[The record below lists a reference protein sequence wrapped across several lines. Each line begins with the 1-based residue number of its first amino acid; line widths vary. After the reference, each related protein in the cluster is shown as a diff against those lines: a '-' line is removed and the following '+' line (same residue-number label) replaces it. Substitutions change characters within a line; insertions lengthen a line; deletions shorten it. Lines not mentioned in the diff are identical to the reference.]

1 MAQDTNRHQSRFD
14 PEAEANAVKHR
25 NWVRFLGLSV
35 ASAASLCLGAFLSY
49 QAAMQAESAEAPAS
63 GVAALFGAA
72 GAENAA
78 VETPAV
84 PDQTATIKP
93 APVKTAETPTPAPED
108 PRLTV
113 LASLQP
119 DNLPI
124 FSSSGA
130 FPGGLAG
137 SSSLRTDDAPP
148 ASPSPA
154 QESALPESD
163 LATPANPQSLP
174 PASASLPEGQALFH
188 GKPAP
193 LPPVRPASLK
203 APTTIAALIEASPVA
218 IPALPAAP
226 QPVIGPS
233 PTVSAAPPAPGATV
247 SPAATAPASPAALAS
262 PAKATPPAASMAAAA
277 SPGSFPGVANAL
289 AAVTASI
296 GGANAAVTP
305 GQPSAE
311 VLPDDNAQGGFKKGS
326 PAYVRIFKKEGVLE
340 LWLKRG
346 DNYALYKSYPV
357 CKWSGQLGPKTRQ
370 ADYQSPEGFYSVSAR
385 QLNPNSHYHLA
396 FDIGYPNAY
405 DRRQGSTGSAV
416 MVHGDCK
423 SVGCFAMTNNGIDE
437 IYGIVEAALRNGQRE
452 VPVHI
457 FPFRMTE
464 EAIARES
471 SPKQFMAFLTP
482 VNAQP
487 QRDWSGF
494 WRNLKEGYDM
504 FQRSHVPPVAYACGD
519 RYDFGAG
526 ASSCSRIAGW

>member
-1 MAQDTNRHQSRFD
+1 MMAQDSNRRQLRFD

-49 QAAMQAESAEAPAS
+49 QAAMQAESAETPAS
-63 GVAALFGAA
+63 GVAALFDAA
-72 GAENAA
+72 GAESAA

-84 PDQTATIKP
+84 SDQAAAVKPVPVKAAEAPVP
-93 APVKTAETPTPAPED
+93 APAN

-113 LASLQP
+113 LASLQT
-119 DNLPI
+119 DSLPI
-124 FSSSGA
+124 FSSSSA
-130 FPGGLAG
+130 LAG
-137 SSSLRTDDAPP
+137 PSSLRPDDAPSA
-148 ASPSPA
+148 ASQPA
-154 QESALPESD
+154 QEAALPESD
-163 LATPANPQSLP
+163 LATPANPQPLP
-174 PASASLPEGQALFH
+174 AAPAQSPEGQALFH

-203 APTTIAALIEASPVA
+203 PPTTITALIEASPVA
-218 IPALPAAP
+218 APGPAAGAT
-226 QPVIGPS
+226 PVIGPS
-233 PTVSAAPPAPGATV
+233 PVVSAAPPPPAAAI
-247 SPAATAPASPAALAS
+247 SPAAAAPASPSTPAS
-262 PAKATPPAASMAAAA
+262 AAKATPPAASMAAAA

-482 VNAQP
+482 VNAPP

>member
-1 MAQDTNRHQSRFD
+1 MMAQDANRRQARFA

-25 NWVRFLGLSV
+25 NWVRFLGLTV
-35 ASAASLCLGAFLSY
+35 ASAASLGLGAFLSY
-49 QAAMQAESAEAPAS
+49 QAAMQAESTETPAS

-72 GAENAA
+72 GAESTA

-84 PDQTATIKP
+84 SDQTATVKP
-93 APVKTAETPTPAPED
+93 APVKTAEAPAPAPEK
-108 PRLTV
+108 PRLVV

-124 FSSSGA
+124 FSSSNV
-130 FPGGLAG
+130 FSGGLTG
-137 SSSLRTDDAPP
+137 PSSLRSDD
-148 ASPSPA
+148 SPSA
-154 QESALPESD
+154 AREAALPESD
-163 LATPANPQSLP
+163 PAALSNPQPLP
-174 PASASLPEGQALFH
+174 AAPALPPEGQALFH

-218 IPALPAAP
+218 VPGPAAGP

-233 PTVSAAPPAPGATV
+233 PVVSAAPPAPAAAV
-247 SPAATAPASPAALAS
+247 SPAASAPASPSAPAS
-262 PAKATPPAASMAAAA
+262 AAKATPPAASMAAAA

-289 AAVTASI
+289 AAVTASN

-305 GQPSAE
+305 GQPSAQ

-457 FPFRMTE
+457 FPFRMTD

-487 QRDWSGF
+487 ERDWSGF

>member
-1 MAQDTNRHQSRFD
+1 
-14 PEAEANAVKHR
+14 VKHR

-49 QAAMQAESAEAPAS
+49 QAAMQAESAEASVS
-63 GVAALFGAA
+63 GAAALFGAA
-72 GAENAA
+72 GTDSATA
-78 VETPAV
+78 ETPAAPDQSA
-84 PDQTATIKP
+84 PDQTASDQTATVNA
-93 APVKTAETPTPAPED
+93 APVKIAEAAAPAPAN
-108 PRLTV
+108 PRPMV
-113 LASLQP
+113 LASLQT

-124 FSSSGA
+124 FSSSSS
-130 FPGGLAG
+130 LAG
-137 SSSLRTDDAPP
+137 PASLRPDDAP
-148 ASPSPA
+148 SPSQS
-154 QESALPESD
+154 QESALPQSD
-163 LATPANPQSLP
+163 LATPGSPQPLP
-174 PASASLPEGQALFH
+174 AAPPEGQALFH

-218 IPALPAAP
+218 VPGPAAGP
-226 QPVIGPS
+226 TPVVGSS
-233 PTVSAAPPAPGATV
+233 PVVSAAPLASAAAV
-247 SPAATAPASPAALAS
+247 SPTASAPASPFAPAS

-289 AAVTASI
+289 AVVTASI

-305 GQPSAE
+305 GQPPAE

-396 FDIGYPNAY
+396 FDLGYPNAY

-437 IYGIVEAALRNGQRE
+437 IYGIVEAALRNGQHE

-482 VNAQP
+482 VNATP

>member
-1 MAQDTNRHQSRFD
+1 MMAQDTNRRQSRFD

-35 ASAASLCLGAFLSY
+35 ASAGSLCLGAFLSY
-49 QAAMQAESAEAPAS
+49 QAAMQAESAETPAS
-63 GVAALFGAA
+63 GVVALFGAA
-72 GAENAA
+72 GTESAA
-78 VETPAV
+78 AETPAV
-84 PDQTATIKP
+84 ADQTATVKTH
-93 APVKTAETPTPAPED
+93 PVKTAETPVPAPAN
-108 PRLTV
+108 PRPMV
-113 LASLQP
+113 LASLQT
-119 DNLPI
+119 DSLPI

-130 FPGGLAG
+130 LAG
-137 SSSLRTDDAPP
+137 PPSLRGDETPSAAP
-148 ASPSPA
+148 S
-154 QESALPESD
+154 QESALPDGD
-163 LATPANPQSLP
+163 LATPANPQPLP
-174 PASASLPEGQALFH
+174 AAPALPPEGQALFH

-203 APTTIAALIEASPVA
+203 APTTIAALIEASPVV
-218 IPALPAAP
+218 IPAPPAGP

-233 PTVSAAPPAPGATV
+233 PVVSAAPPAPGAAV
-247 SPAATAPASPAALAS
+247 SPAATASTSPSAPASA
-262 PAKATPPAASMAAAA
+262 AKATPPAASMAAAA

-289 AAVTASI
+289 AVVTASI

-305 GQPSAE
+305 GQPSPE

-326 PAYVRIFKKEGVLE
+326 PAYVRIFKQEGVLE

-437 IYGIVEAALRNGQRE
+437 IYGIVEAALRNGQHE

-494 WRNLKEGYDM
+494 WRNMKEGYDL
-504 FQRSHVPPVAYACGD
+504 FQRSHIPPVAYACGD